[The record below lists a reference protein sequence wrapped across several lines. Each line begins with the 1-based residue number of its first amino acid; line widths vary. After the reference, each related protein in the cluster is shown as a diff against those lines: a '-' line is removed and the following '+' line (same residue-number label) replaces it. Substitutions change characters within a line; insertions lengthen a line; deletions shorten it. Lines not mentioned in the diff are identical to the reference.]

1 MIRGPRPVGTRSSR
15 RPPSVS
21 RIRILLLILALV
33 AVGAIVG
40 PAVNRWWAWRA
51 FAGRDAALRPTHVD
65 TLGTLDPVMRESS
78 GLASSRERSGVYWT
92 HNDSGDGPRVY
103 AFDSSGAPLR
113 TFEVADAQAV
123 DWEDMDAGPCPLV
136 GPRGPYPRCLYLA
149 DFGDNNRARDT
160 LTVYV
165 VAEPDLQASPDTL
178 PLLGRL
184 RFRYPDEP
192 HDAELLAVSPG
203 GDLVVVT
210 KGRTRSV
217 LLFTLPAPDLRA
229 ALAADRAVTLAPG
242 RTLPIVPDGRIGRM
256 VTGGSFR
263 ADGRE
268 LAVRTY
274 TEVYF
279 VPWPLGPPGGEV
291 SRRCV
296 LGRLDGGGEA
306 LAYLTPDTLLLTS
319 EAVGMDPGIL
329 TRVVCP

>member
-1 MIRGPRPVGTRSSR
+1 M
-15 RPPSVS
+15 S

-33 AVGAIVG
+33 AVAAIVG
-40 PAVNRWWAWRA
+40 PAVSRWWAWQA
-51 FAGRDAALRPTHVD
+51 FVGQDTAHRPTHVD
-65 TLGTLDPVMRESS
+65 TLGTLDPLMRESS
-78 GLASSRERSGVYWT
+78 GLAISRHHPGVYWT
-92 HNDSGDGPRVY
+92 HNDSGDQPRVY
-103 AFDSSGAPLR
+103 AFDSTGAPLR
-113 TFEVADAQAV
+113 TFEVAGARAV

-136 GPRGPYPRCLYLA
+136 GPQGPYPRCLYLA
-149 DFGDNNRARDT
+149 DFGDNARGRDT

-178 PLLGRL
+178 PLLGRV

-192 HDAELLAVSPG
+192 HDAELLAVSPV

-217 LLFTLPAPDLRA
+217 LLYTLPAADLRA

-242 RTLPIVPDGRIGRM
+242 RTLPIQPDGRIGRM

-279 VPWPLGPPGGEV
+279 VPWPLGPPGREV
-291 SRRCV
+291 GRRCV
-296 LGRLDGGGEA
+296 LARLDGGGEA
-306 LAYLTPDTLLLTS
+306 LAYLGPDTLLLTS
-319 EAVGMDPGIL
+319 EAVGMEPGIL